1 MEIQPRFP
9 LLGGWSF
16 EFTVG
21 WDLNLGS
28 WMKNVGRDKK
38 MLAVPFMTGLKGVV
52 VDEAEL
58 IVTLPEGAKSVLISV
73 ESIRYPGDD
82 RPC

>member
-1 MEIQPRFP
+1 
-9 LLGGWSF
+9 
-16 EFTVG
+16 
-21 WDLNLGS
+21 
-28 WMKNVGRDKK
+28 MKNVGGDKK

-73 ESIRYPGDD
+73 ESVRCPGDD